1 MHIPLCCKVTDE
13 SQVTFAVE
21 AVAASQARD
30 LAQEVCRWQG
40 RVFLPLL
47 HAVGLGSFAGE
58 LPPDKAQRPGVLV
71 MELADST
78 LEKKKFEGDALIMV
92 AWALASTLAL
102 LNEAGFS
109 ERNDDT
115 PHPLP
120 PPYDHL
126 LCVQKSSAPD
136 RSTLY
141 SSPLFVTT
149 SAHPFHESSLDSFL
163 FCPSS
168 SSPTSLASST
178 RMKEDPECQRSRD
191 TAAFKTASLQV
202 SSALRVPSHWGSS
215 RFEGCQTQGSRA

>member
-136 RSTLY
+136 RSILI
-141 SSPLFVTT
+141 FI
-149 SAHPFHESSLDSFL
+149 SSLRDHLCTSFPGIL
-163 FCPSS
+163 LGLLPVLPFLLLPNLVSFINQNERR
-168 SSPTSLASST
+168 PRMST
-178 RMKEDPECQRSRD
+178 
-191 TAAFKTASLQV
+191 
-202 SSALRVPSHWGSS
+202 
-215 RFEGCQTQGSRA
+215 